1 MQTSVVCVR
10 RSVVYIKL
18 DVGCILYTLHLI
30 WFVPPLRTPLHLL
43 PHLLS
48 TFSAFQWCSQN
59 ALLHSRTLCMNV
71 EYDLP
76 INQLFTQICPTLDSE
91 KEKNPR
97 PAAHCWLI
105 QAIHTS
111 ITLRFVSLTS
121 LIFCLSDFM
130 TLLQP
135 TEICI
140 PEEQACNPRFIEV
153 ASDIKYQVP
162 IPLERTTHEGFGGH
176 TAHPRA

>member
-1 MQTSVVCVR
+1 MCKTKCCIYQARCGLYIVHFTPNLVR
-10 RSVVYIKL
+10 PSSTYPSPSPS
-18 DVGCILYTLHLI
+18 
-30 WFVPPLRTPLHLL
+30 PPSLHLL
-43 PHLLS
+43 RISVVLTECP
-48 TFSAFQWCSQN
+48 T
-59 ALLHSRTLCMNV
+59 TLCMNV